1 MTGPSA
7 RAAAILEEWRLT
19 PDGPAFAGTTAHVL
33 PVRTDAGERAV
44 LKLGRERTDEHLALQ
59 RWSGGGAVR
68 MLRADPGRG
77 ALLLERLG
85 AEDLGEHWDVQACE
99 VVGDLYRRLHVAAGP
114 QLAPLSFLCTAWA
127 DELSV
132 ADLPMPRRMVEQ
144 ARALARDLASDEATD
159 GVLIHTDLHYGH
171 VLAARDDDGW
181 RAIAPK
187 PLAGDPHYEPA
198 PLLWSR
204 WDELAGRV
212 RAGVRDRFLAV
223 VDAAGLDEHRARD
236 WVIVRT
242 VVAVLEEVR
251 DRSTPDRAR
260 ITALLA
266 IAKAVQ
272 D

>member
-1 MTGPSA
+1 MSAPSV
-7 RAAAILEEWRLT
+7 RSAAILEEWRLSA
-19 PDGPAFAGTTAHVL
+19 DGPAVVGTTAVVL
-33 PVRTDAGERAV
+33 PVVTEDGVPAV
-44 LKLGRERTDEHLALQ
+44 VKLGPERSDEHLALQ
-59 RWSGGGAVR
+59 RWAGRGAVR

-77 ALLLERLG
+77 ALLLERL
-85 AEDLGEHWDVQACE
+85 APEDLGQGWDVQACE
-99 VVGDLYRRLHVAAGP
+99 VVADLYRELHVAAGP
-114 QLAPLSFLCTAWA
+114 QLTPLSFLCRSWA
-127 DELSV
+127 DELAA
-132 ADLPMPRRMVEQ
+132 ADLPVPRRLVEH
-144 ARALARDLASDEATD
+144 ARALALELAGDESTD
-159 GVLIHTDLHYGH
+159 GVLVHSDLHFGH
-171 VLAARDDDGW
+171 VLATPAGDGW
-181 RAIAPK
+181 RAIAPR
-187 PLAGDPHYEPA
+187 PVSGDPHYEPA

-204 WDELAGRV
+204 WDELEGRV

-251 DRSTPDRAR
+251 DHPTPDRAR